1 MFMQFHSIEDIFE
14 AFGQLK
20 VLIIGDV
27 MVDSY
32 LWGKVDR
39 ISPEAPVPIVHVQ
52 KREKR
57 LGGASNV
64 AVNVQAMGATPLLC
78 SVVGNDADGQELIQL
93 LKKNNLSAEGLV
105 LSKDRTTTTKHRII
119 SGSQHLLRIDSEVDF
134 PINTDERSS
143 LVNKIKQLALSC
155 QVIIFEDYDKGVIS
169 KELIEEVVTFA
180 RQHRIPT
187 VVDPKKRNFLC
198 YTGVTLFKPNL
209 KELKEGLKTDFDH
222 NQAEELQQAVSL
234 LKEKLQLTSAL
245 VTLSE
250 KGVYIDYD
258 EEKHL
263 IPAHIRQI
271 ADVSGAGDT
280 VVSIAALCLAL
291 QVSPLLIASLANLGG
306 GLVCE
311 YLGAVPINKQSLL
324 QEALNTNLFARYAAT
339 DH

>member
-1 MFMQFHSIEDIFE
+1 MLFNSLEDIFE
-14 AFGQLK
+14 AFNQLK

-64 AVNVQAMGATPLLC
+64 AVNIQAMGATPVLC
-78 SVVGNDADGQELIQL
+78 SVIGNDADGQDL
-93 LKKNNLSAEGLV
+93 LSLLQKNNLSAEGIIQ
-105 LSKDRTTTTKHRII
+105 SKSRTTTTKHRII

-134 PINTDERSS
+134 PINSEERMQ
-143 LVNKIKQLALSC
+143 LIHTIKDLALNC
-155 QVIIFEDYDKGVIS
+155 QVIIFEDYDKGVIT

-180 RQHRIPT
+180 RQHQIPT
-187 VVDPKKRNFLC
+187 VVDPKKRNFLS

-209 KELKEGLKTDFDH
+209 KELREGLKLDFDSH
-222 NQAEELQQAVSL
+222 QEEELQQAVSL

-250 KGVYIDYD
+250 KGVYIDFAG
-258 EEKHL
+258 EKHL
-263 IPAHIRQI
+263 LPAHIRQI

-280 VVSIAALCLAL
+280 VVSIAAVCLAL
-291 QVSPLLIASLANLGG
+291 QLSPLLIAGLANLGG

-324 QEALNTNLFARYAAT
+324 EEAQGNNLFANYAAT
-339 DH
+339 NH

>member
-1 MFMQFHSIEDIFE
+1 MQFHSLEDIFE
-14 AFGQLK
+14 AFNHLK

-52 KREKR
+52 QREKR

-78 SVVGNDADGQELIQL
+78 SVIGTDADGQDL
-93 LKKNNLSAEGLV
+93 LNLLQKNNLSTEGIIQ
-105 LSKDRTTTTKHRII
+105 SKNRTTTTKHRII

-134 PINTDERSS
+134 PINADERKG
-143 LVNKIKQLALSC
+143 LAAKIIQLALQC
-155 QVIIFEDYDKGVIS
+155 QAIIFEDYDKGVIS
-169 KELIEEVVTFA
+169 KELIEEVVAFA
-180 RQHRIPT
+180 RKHNIPT
-187 VVDPKKRNFLC
+187 IVDPKKRNFLN

-209 KELKEGLKTDFDH
+209 KELREGLKIDFDSA
-222 NQAEELQQAVSL
+222 QPEQLQQAVSL
-234 LKEKLQLTSAL
+234 LKEQLQLTSAL

-250 KGVYIDYD
+250 KGVYIDFAG
-258 EEKHL
+258 EKHL
-263 IPAHIRQI
+263 IPAHVRQI

-291 QVSPLLIASLANLGG
+291 QLSPRFIAGLANLGG

-311 YLGAVPINKQSLL
+311 HLGAVPINKLHLL
-324 QEALNTNLFARYAAT
+324 KEALGNNLFSPYAAV
-339 DH
+339 DY

>member
-1 MFMQFHSIEDIFE
+1 MLFNSLEDIFE
-14 AFGQLK
+14 AFNQLK

-64 AVNVQAMGATPLLC
+64 AVNIQAMGATPVLC
-78 SVVGNDADGQELIQL
+78 SVIGNDADGQDL
-93 LKKNNLSAEGLV
+93 LSLLQKNNLSAEGIIQ
-105 LSKDRTTTTKHRII
+105 SKSRTTTTKHRII

-134 PINTDERSS
+134 PINSEERMQ
-143 LVNKIKQLALSC
+143 LIHTIKDLALNC
-155 QVIIFEDYDKGVIS
+155 QVIIFEDYDKGVITR
-169 KELIEEVVTFA
+169 ELIEEVITFA
-180 RQHRIPT
+180 RQHHIPT
-187 VVDPKKRNFLC
+187 VVDPKKRNFLS

-209 KELKEGLKTDFDH
+209 KELREGLKLDFDSH
-222 NQAEELQQAVSL
+222 QEEELQQAVSL

-250 KGVYIDYD
+250 KGVYIDFAG
-258 EEKHL
+258 EKHL
-263 IPAHIRQI
+263 LPAHIRQI

-280 VVSIAALCLAL
+280 VVSIAAVCLAL
-291 QVSPLLIASLANLGG
+291 QLSPLLIAGLANLGG

-324 QEALNTNLFARYAAT
+324 EEAQGNNLFANYAAT
-339 DH
+339 NH

>member
-1 MFMQFHSIEDIFE
+1 MQFHSLEDIFE
-14 AFGQLK
+14 AFNQLK

-52 KREKR
+52 QREKR

-78 SVVGNDADGQELIQL
+78 SVIGTDADGQDL
-93 LKKNNLSAEGLV
+93 LNLLQKNNLSAEGIIQ
-105 LSKDRTTTTKHRII
+105 SKSRTTTTKHRII
-119 SGSQHLLRIDSEVDF
+119 SGSQHLLRIDSEVDY
-134 PINTDERSS
+134 PIHADERKE
-143 LVNKIKQLALSC
+143 LINRIKLLALEC

-169 KELIEEVVTFA
+169 KELIEEIVTFA
-180 RQHRIPT
+180 NKHHIPT
-187 VVDPKKRNFLC
+187 VVDPKKRNFLN
-198 YTGVTLFKPNL
+198 YAGVTLFKPNL
-209 KELKEGLKTDFDH
+209 KELREGLKIDFDSA
-222 NQAEELQQAVSL
+222 QPEELQQAVRV
-234 LKEKLQLTSAL
+234 LKEKLQLTSVL

-250 KGVYIDYD
+250 KGVYIDFA
-258 EEKHL
+258 EQKHL

-280 VVSIAALCLAL
+280 VVSIAAICLAL
-291 QVSPLLIASLANLGG
+291 QLSPLFIAGLANLGG

-324 QEALNTNLFARYAAT
+324 EEALGNNLFAKYAAINY
-339 DH
+339 